1 MFCLF
6 MYLFLNLCASFFFMH
21 LSDFR
26 ANLCDCGVAK
36 VAASPEF
43 VNKNQLVH
51 HVISTFTLL

>member
-1 MFCLF
+1 
-6 MYLFLNLCASFFFMH
+6 MH